1 MVKER
6 IAKLRALM
14 KENKTDAYIITTSDY
29 HGSEYVGEYFKARR
43 YMSGFTGSAGTLVVL
58 KDKAALWTDG
68 RYFIQAGEQ
77 LKNSGIELMKDG
89 VENVPGIKTYL
100 LNELKSGE
108 TIGFDGRTVSEMFA
122 ADLYRRAEKNKISV
136 KSDMDLV
143 DKIWTDRPKL
153 SAEPVWELGTEYAGM
168 ETAEKLS
175 LVREKM
181 RENNGEV
188 FVLSSLDDIAW
199 LLNLRGNDVRYNPV
213 FLSYMI
219 IFKEKA
225 YLYANKNIFSDKIKI
240 KLAKANIEV
249 RDYNDVY
256 TNLSALTADNIIL
269 DKRKVNHAIVNSIG
283 KDKKI
288 IDIMNPT
295 TKLKAVKTKTETDN
309 EIKAHIKDGV
319 AVTRF
324 MYWLKN
330 NVGKKT
336 ITEISAAEKI
346 EEYRKEKEGYLG
358 ASFEPIVS
366 YGAHGAIVHYSATEE
381 TDIELKP
388 ESFLLCDTGGQYYEG
403 TTDITRTFA
412 LGELT
417 EEQKKMYT
425 LVLVGNLKLAA
436 ARFPYGVRGVNLD
449 VLARE
454 PLWRNGLD
462 YNHGTGHGVGYLL
475 NVHEGP
481 NNISW
486 HIMSDK
492 VNSAVLE
499 EGMITS
505 DEPGIYIE
513 NQYGVRLENMILC
526 RDDKKTECG
535 RFMRFETLT
544 MVPFDLD
551 AVDTKYMEAD
561 EIKLLNAY
569 HRQVYENISPYFQ
582 GEELQW
588 LKGVTKALAER

>member
-89 VENVPGIKTYL
+89 MENVPGIKTYL

-122 ADLYRRAEKNKISV
+122 ADLYRKAEKNKISV
-136 KSDMDLV
+136 KSDMDLA

-188 FVLSSLDDIAW
+188 FVLSTLDDIAW

-249 RDYNDVY
+249 KDYNDVY

-346 EEYRKEKEGYLG
+346 EEYRKEQEGYLG

-561 EIKLLNAY
+561 EIKLLNDY
-569 HRQVYENISPYFQ
+569 HRQVYENISPYLQ

-588 LKGVTKALAER
+588 LKGATKALD

>member
-68 RYFIQAGEQ
+68 RYFIQAVEQ

-89 VENVPGIKTYL
+89 MENVPGIKTYL

-108 TIGFDGRTVSEMFA
+108 TIGFDGRTVSEIFA

-588 LKGVTKALAER
+588 LKGVTKALD